1 MKARSLGQLSASL
14 AASIALAASAADA
27 PSFRINETR
36 GPVRPADMTP
46 LKGDSSVEILAGP
59 TNGLDSAFMV
69 HQRLAPGAHNTG
81 LYTLPV
87 EHTYLV
93 LEGRLTVQI
102 GSDEFVA
109 EPDTLVLVP
118 AGVPHRAWNAGS
130 VPERDLQAIA
140 PAPSRDL
147 ASMMK
152 PAQPRKIE
160 NAAQY
165 VRVPPALG
173 QLAGGQGH
181 ESLNERILAERSN
194 GTKFLLERLND
205 VLPGGGRT
213 EPHAHPFDQ
222 IYFVKKGTMTIEYG
236 AFKYTAAAN
245 SLVVLPNGTVHSN
258 QNLGTEPQSIITL
271 MLPQPAE
278 GQGAGIPFNISRPTP
293 GGARNRAGGGGAT
306 P

>member
-1 MKARSLGQLSASL
+1 MSARSLGHLSAVL
-14 AASIALAASAADA
+14 AIAIASVASAADA

-36 GPVRPADMTP
+36 GPVRPADMAP
-46 LKGDSSVEILAGP
+46 FKGDSSVEILAGP
-59 TNGLDSAFMV
+59 TNGLDSAFIV
-69 HQRLAPGAHNTG
+69 HQRLAPGARNTG
-81 LYTLPV
+81 LYSLPV

-147 ASMMK
+147 AAMMK

-165 VRVPPALG
+165 VRVPPALTK
-173 QLAGGQGH
+173 LAGGQGH
-181 ESLNERILAERSN
+181 DSLNERILAEHSN

-213 EPHAHPFDQ
+213 EPHGHPFDQ
-222 IYFVKKGTMTIEYG
+222 IYFVKKGTMTVEYG
-236 AFKYTAAAN
+236 SFKYTAAAN
-245 SLVVLPNGTVHSN
+245 SLVVLPNGVVHSN
-258 QNLGTEPQSIITL
+258 QNLGSEPQSIVTL
-271 MLPQPAE
+271 MLPQPPE
-278 GQGAGIPFNISRPTP
+278 GQGLGITFNITRNTTG
-293 GGARNRAGGGGAT
+293 GGARNRGSGGAA